1 MRIPCTNPAWAI
13 TGEAYEMYLTERDLN
28 AWSLGSLGFP
38 FIVLVMI
45 CTSRR
50 LEFKQSKTTPP
61 MLL

>member
-1 MRIPCTNPAWAI
+1 MGLA
-13 TGEAYEMYLTERDLN
+13 GEAHEMYLTVRDLN

-38 FIVLVMI
+38 FIVLVML